1 MTDRKITIKLKC
13 DLLINGVRLNE
24 LRNDLVETQGWDRDR
39 AVKFLPA
46 EIKLDGN
53 VYVQVRENP
62 EANFRIRISE
72 SDLTIEDKVGNVI
85 TSGEFVSLPPFSKS
99 YTNDL
104 TPFEKVVVY
113 NGMCNLNFTW
123 NYYCDYF
130 RTGTECRFCN
140 LTPAQDF
147 YPDENISNARKTAS
161 QVADVI
167 EKAKKYHT
175 DPRSILTRGT
185 PPDKQGLGGTVQILE
200 ELSKRFPY
208 KNDRERTKLLMTIS
222 PTKNIDDV
230 KLLYDLGLHSVS
242 YNFEVFDKGYWK
254 AIVPGKDENIGRE
267 LWEESL
273 ITAVKH
279 FGEGKVFTAMIAGLE
294 PAKTLLEGVHWCC
307 DRGIVPIIVP
317 FSPET
322 GSQFEGFRSPT
333 YKWMFD
339 THYQAAEI
347 MSEKLPF
354 ISTSDYWKYD
364 APICAECFTGGFL
377 FDIIKENSG
386 INEPH
391 SCCELSKEILN
402 INVPESNT

>member
-1 MTDRKITIKLKC
+1 
-13 DLLINGVRLNE
+13 
-24 LRNDLVETQGWDRDR
+24 
-39 AVKFLPA
+39 
-46 EIKLDGN
+46 
-53 VYVQVRENP
+53 
-62 EANFRIRISE
+62 
-72 SDLTIEDKVGNVI
+72 
-85 TSGEFVSLPPFSKS
+85 
-99 YTNDL
+99 
-104 TPFEKVVVY
+104 
-113 NGMCNLNFTW
+113 
-123 NYYCDYF
+123 
-130 RTGTECRFCN
+130 
-140 LTPAQDF
+140 
-147 YPDENISNARKTAS
+147 
-161 QVADVI
+161 
-167 EKAKKYHT
+167 
-175 DPRSILTRGT
+175 
-185 PPDKQGLGGTVQILE
+185 
-200 ELSKRFPY
+200 
-208 KNDRERTKLLMTIS
+208 
-222 PTKNIDDV
+222 
-230 KLLYDLGLHSVS
+230 
-242 YNFEVFDKGYWK
+242 
-254 AIVPGKDENIGRE
+254 
-267 LWEESL
+267 
-273 ITAVKH
+273 
-279 FGEGKVFTAMIAGLE
+279 MIAGLE